1 MMKKIYLI
9 DDNSKGQQA
18 AYGASFVQDGGY
30 DDVLCHLEQV
40 NKDFDVSTLAG
51 AACIMIHDSLEDFV
65 DGHFVETSHT
75 AQDNIIQFAETNHIP
90 YVCFSDGHE
99 PMGEFDSAS
108 NLVRLKKSVFYA
120 RLTDFLDCYR
130 SDGRIEFKVLAYG
143 KNFQRY
149 LLETMVKSLFLKFS
163 GKQPTDTLTLA
174 DVMPKDRNEPAYLA
188 QIIDLAQPTVGITY
202 ENLLDAIEDETLT
215 VEVFKQQINQIF
227 QSVSKYGKNTH
238 TWQ

>member
-1 MMKKIYLI
+1 
-9 DDNSKGQQA
+9 
-18 AYGASFVQDGGY
+18 
-30 DDVLCHLEQV
+30 
-40 NKDFDVSTLAG
+40 
-51 AACIMIHDSLEDFV
+51 MIHDSLEDFV

>member
-1 MMKKIYLI
+1 
-9 DDNSKGQQA
+9 
-18 AYGASFVQDGGY
+18 
-30 DDVLCHLEQV
+30 
-40 NKDFDVSTLAG
+40 
-51 AACIMIHDSLEDFV
+51 
-65 DGHFVETSHT
+65 
-75 AQDNIIQFAETNHIP
+75 
-90 YVCFSDGHE
+90 
-99 PMGEFDSAS
+99 
-108 NLVRLKKSVFYA
+108 
-120 RLTDFLDCYR
+120 
-130 SDGRIEFKVLAYG
+130 
-143 KNFQRY
+143 
-149 LLETMVKSLFLKFS
+149 MVKSLCLKFS